1 MLEFIISFSPVYSPP
16 SDIKID
22 LDPFLEDLSDL
33 SIIEYDIQTLQ
44 SLAFIVGYAAH
55 QYLKRSPPCHIC
67 RDAFIFDKDF
77 LIDESFGPQNK
88 LLQLTDRGGL
98 KYPSELVLES
108 MIIVWKIPY
117 CFE

>member
-1 MLEFIISFSPVYSPP
+1 MLEFIIYFSPVYSPP
-16 SDIKID
+16 SETKID
-22 LDPFLEDLSDL
+22 LDPFLEDVSDL

-44 SLAFIVGYAAH
+44 SLAFIAGYAAH

-67 RDAFIFDKDF
+67 RDALISNKDF
-77 LIDESFGPQNK
+77 LIDESFGAKYK

-108 MIIVWKIPY
+108 MIIVWKVPY